1 MEWFQDWIN
10 QIVLAVILCVLI
22 ELILPENASKKYVK
36 TVIEIYLV
44 FAVFSPIAGFFQ
56 KEGWADFS
64 LENILLEQGKT
75 RQTSSGLSSDSIAE
89 VYEKELEKNIRDQ
102 LNEKGY
108 LAGDITIQMKQDGTY
123 TLTEIKITELE
134 KKEVKLEGMPVSKGE
149 ENVLKEQISEEYGV
163 AKEKITLERK
173 ER

>member
-22 ELILPENASKKYVK
+22 ELILPENASRKYVK

-44 FAVFSPIAGFFQ
+44 FAVFSPIANLIQ
-56 KEGWADFS
+56 KKEWADFS
-64 LENILLEQGKT
+64 LENVFAEQVAT
-75 RQTSSGLSSDSIAE
+75 SQTSSTLASSNIAE
-89 VYEKELEKNIRDQ
+89 VYEKELEKNIRDG
-102 LNEKGY
+102 LTEKGY
-108 LAGDITIQMKQDGTY
+108 LAGKITIQMKQDGTY
-123 TLTEIKITELE
+123 ALTEITIKELE
-134 KKEVKLEGMPVSKGE
+134 KKEVKIEGMPVSKGE
-149 ENVLKEQISEEYGV
+149 ENVLKEWLASEYGV